1 MYFRSIFSQPL
12 PDPDTCYSAMNNDC
26 TEVDEL
32 LQIAD
37 YENDFASVA
46 AEELLGKCSTT
57 WEAPFISS
65 FRPANKRKKATEK
78 GILFRILLISQGS

>member
-1 MYFRSIFSQPL
+1 
-12 PDPDTCYSAMNNDC
+12 MNNDC

-57 WEAPFISS
+57 
-65 FRPANKRKKATEK
+65 
-78 GILFRILLISQGS
+78 